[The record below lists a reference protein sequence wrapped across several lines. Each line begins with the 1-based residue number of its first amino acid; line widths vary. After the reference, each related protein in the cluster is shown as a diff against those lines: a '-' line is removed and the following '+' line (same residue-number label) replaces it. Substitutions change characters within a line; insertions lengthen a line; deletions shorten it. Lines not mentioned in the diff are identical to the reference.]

1 MCTPTAMVVGVMMS
15 EIRMLHLSKSAARTR
30 GLLGVKA
37 QVQLEHIDAGF
48 SQYAEKAALRVNIH
62 ELLEMHSR
70 NPPRI
75 CDTRDLKRGGCRCY
89 VGSKA
94 TCRCGYEIDGDKARR
109 ILGFQFFCLFGYPV
123 DQRFRRRSRVRSR
136 RVAGVI
142 GGGYRFCCIARVGIG
157 RGGGPGMEI
166 ASVCEVL
173 ADKLRTE
180 GLSLALD

>member
-70 NPPRI
+70 NSPRI

-89 VGSKA
+89 VGIKA
-94 TCRCGYEIDGDKARR
+94 TRRCGYEIDWDKARR
-109 ILGFQFFCLFGYPV
+109 ILGFQFFCVFSDPV
-123 DQRFRRRSRVRSR
+123 DQCFRRRSRVRSR
-136 RVAGVI
+136 GVACII

-157 RGGGPGMEI
+157 RGVGPAIGR
-166 ASVCEVL
+166 ASARAVL
-173 ADKLRTE
+173 ADQLRTE
-180 GLSLALD
+180 GPSR